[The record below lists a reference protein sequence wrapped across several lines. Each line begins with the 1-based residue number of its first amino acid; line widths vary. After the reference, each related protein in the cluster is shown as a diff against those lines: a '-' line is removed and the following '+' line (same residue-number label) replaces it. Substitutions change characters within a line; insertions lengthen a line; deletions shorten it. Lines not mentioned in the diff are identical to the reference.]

1 MRTIRIGSGAGYSG
15 DRIEP
20 AVELAEKGDIQYL
33 VFECLGERTV
43 ALAQQ
48 ARMKNPDSGYDPLLE
63 ERMRAVLPVC
73 ASQGIRIV
81 TNMGAANPLA
91 AARKTAEIARSLG
104 LSSLKIAAI
113 VGDDVLDACK
123 ERDLPIMEF
132 DGTIKQLGNRLL
144 SANAYLGAEPI
155 AEALSAGADIV
166 ITGRASDPA
175 LFLAPMIHAF
185 GWAMDD
191 WNLLGQGT
199 VAGHL
204 LECAGQIT
212 GGYFADPG
220 YKDIPDLAR
229 LGFPIGEVGEDG
241 GLVITKVKGS
251 GGAVTA
257 QTCKEQLLYEVHDPT
272 QYIQPDVVADFSQV
286 KVEEIAP
293 NRVRVSGGRGTKR
306 TGTLKVSVGYVD
318 SYIGE
323 GQISYAGPGALAR
336 GRLALEIVRERLKL
350 TGVAAS
356 ELWFELIGVDSL
368 HGANLAAKA
377 NEPYEV
383 RVRVTGR
390 TENLREAVRI
400 GNEVETLYTN
410 GPAAGG
416 GAVGVERFDLVADS
430 DSFAQIFGAAGDAH
444 ADLVRLAGAR
454 GDLSPVQ
461 RVDADQLEPPVAGGD
476 AGEFQPLANDFQ
488 RQPPP
493 RQCAGAGIG
502 NLALAD
508 IAVDVANRDLQR
520 AGTFCSPSAADP
532 HAVRRDLLDLHLRK
546 IRDHVGLDILRG
558 IVHLVEQLL
567 LAGLRR
573 HRAAGAFDLGD
584 DQAAVFAD
592 FADRKAEPR
601 EIGNVLVAGVGEVA
615 AGDLAG
621 AFKQMSGDGALPQQ
635 VPVIHRP
642 AEGVNHRRQKQR
654 GIGGAPGDH
663 DIGAAGERL
672 RDRLG
677 AEIGIGRQ

>member
-20 AVELAEKGDIQYL
+20 AVELAEKGEIQYL

-48 ARMKNPDSGYDPLLE
+48 ARMKDPEGGYDPLLE

-73 ASQGIRIV
+73 AARGIKIV
-81 TNMGAANPLA
+81 TNMGAANPVA
-91 AARKTAEIARSLG
+91 AARKAAEIARSLG
-104 LSSLKIAAI
+104 LSSLKIAAVI
-113 VGDDVLDACK
+113 GDDVLDACK
-123 ERDLPIMEF
+123 ARDLPIMEF
-132 DGTIKQLGNRLL
+132 DGTIRQLGNRLL

-155 AEALSAGADIV
+155 ADALRGGADIV

-212 GGYFADPG
+212 GGYFADPP

-241 GLVITKVKGS
+241 SLVITKVAGS

-257 QTCKEQLLYEVHDPT
+257 QTCKEQLLYEVHDPAR
-272 QYIQPDVVADFSQV
+272 YIQPDVTADFSQV
-286 KVEEIAP
+286 RVDEIGKD
-293 NRVRVSGGRGTKR
+293 RVRISGGRGSRR
-306 TGTLKVSVGYVD
+306 TGTLKISVGYVD
-318 SYIGE
+318 SFIGE

-356 ELWFELIGVDSL
+356 ELRFDLIGVDSL
-368 HGANLAAKA
+368 HGAEVSAHA

-383 RVRVTGR
+383 RVRVAGR

-416 GAVGVERFDLVADS
+416 GAFKSARDVVA
-430 DSFAQIFGAAGDAH
+430 
-444 ADLVRLAGAR
+444 
-454 GDLSPVQ
+454 
-461 RVDADQLEPPVAGGD
+461 VAS
-476 AGEFQPLANDFQ
+476 
-488 RQPPP
+488 
-493 RQCAGAGIG
+493 
-502 NLALAD
+502 
-508 IAVDVANRDLQR
+508 V
-520 AGTFCSPSAADP
+520 
-532 HAVRRDLLDLHLRK
+532 LL
-546 IRDHVGLDILRG
+546 
-558 IVHLVEQLL
+558 
-567 LAGLRR
+567 
-573 HRAAGAFDLGD
+573 
-584 DQAAVFAD
+584 
-592 FADRKAEPR
+592 PR
-601 EIGNVLVAGVGEVA
+601 ELATPRVQFVRGE
-615 AGDLAG
+615 
-621 AFKQMSGDGALPQQ
+621 
-635 VPVIHRP
+635 
-642 AEGVNHRRQKQR
+642 
-654 GIGGAPGDH
+654 
-663 DIGAAGERL
+663 L
-672 RDRLG
+672 R
-677 AEIGIGRQ
+677 